1 MLLSW
6 WCDVTRPVH
15 HGSMQCTF
23 VCKICTIREWNSSWW
38 WICVS
43 CMSLSFCIMGLEA
56 GLSDIACEHVPY
68 IIYVVPKYCA
78 SESFSIEYTC
88 TIVGL
93 VLLSILRTFVVDQ
106 AQIITNHCRSVRF
119 TAVVSLDES
128 PSRKRDSD
136 LDSQCFDSDHF
147 AVFFL
152 QPNVFIGL
160 LHILTPPK
168 WYFSF
173 YVFTKSR

>member
-1 MLLSW
+1 M
-6 WCDVTRPVH
+6 C
-15 HGSMQCTF
+15 
-23 VCKICTIREWNSSWW
+23 
-38 WICVS
+38 
-43 CMSLSFCIMGLEA
+43 LEA
-56 GLSDIACEHVPY
+56 GLSDVACEHVPY
-68 IIYVVPKYCA
+68 INYVVPKYCA

-147 AVFFL
+147 AVFF
-152 QPNVFIGL
+152 PAECFHWSVTHSHSTEMVFFFLRFHQISL
-160 LHILTPPK
+160 I
-168 WYFSF
+168 
-173 YVFTKSR
+173 FTKHFISQINESTSNGHAKSVAKMPRSKGAPLFATLLSHICSS